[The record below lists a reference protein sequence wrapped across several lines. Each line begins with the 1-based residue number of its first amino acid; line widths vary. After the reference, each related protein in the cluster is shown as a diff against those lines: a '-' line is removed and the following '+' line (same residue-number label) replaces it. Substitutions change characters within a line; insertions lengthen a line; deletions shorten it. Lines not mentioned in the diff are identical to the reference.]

1 MPTLEFDDDFF
12 LDDLEMEL
20 DEAPSET
27 FEHAAVADDLFG
39 EVPTDTTATEDL
51 HGEFD
56 GDLRKGLM
64 ARIATAGAIKG

>member
-1 MPTLEFDDDFF
+1 MPTLKFDEDFF

-20 DEAPSET
+20 DDAPAEA
-27 FEHAAVADDLFG
+27 FEYPAVADDMFA
-39 EVPTDTTATEDL
+39 EAPTDIAAADDL
-51 HGEFD
+51 HGAFD